1 MRIWFFLLLISS
13 LFASDHRISQNARNR
28 HETMLEY
35 FQEPKAQRQPSNFWD
50 RRYMLGNIGVVRED
64 LAKVGIT
71 LDSSYVTDMQGNPV
85 GGKAQGFA
93 YVGSYGLSMNID
105 FTYAG
110 ATGLN
115 LFTSACWRTG
125 TNLSQ
130 RKIDNQFTVAQL
142 YGSQTVKLDS
152 LYLLQYLFDKRLMLK
167 AGRVNA
173 GDDFLCSPLYW
184 QFVNNGFDGNPVSI
198 FFNIPFTAYPNPT
211 WGALIEAKPWKRLST
226 KFGVYNANSK
236 INQNKYHGLN
246 FTFSSTNGVVWI
258 TEWCGL
264 VNQEKEDRGMPGNY
278 KVGAYYLTGST
289 KKFSGG
295 SEQGDPGLYFLF
307 DQMVYR
313 PEGPGSDR
321 GLTPFVSLILQPKNR
336 NTMPFFVNGGLVYK
350 GIIPSRPKDTASF
363 GFIYGKFSSDLAES
377 QEKMGLEPQK
387 AETVL
392 ELDYWIQI
400 NQWFYITPDLQY
412 IIRPKGLSTP
422 NAFVVG
428 VQIGL
433 DQW

>member
-1 MRIWFFLLLISS
+1 MRFLMLILLAVAIYGTDS
-13 LFASDHRISQNARNR
+13 RISQGARSR
-28 HETMLEY
+28 HESMLEY
-35 FQEPKAQRQPSNFWD
+35 FQKPEEERGPQNFWD
-50 RRYMLGNIGVVRED
+50 RKYMTGNWGDVRHD
-64 LAKVGIT
+64 LAKAGIT
-71 LDSSYVTDMQGNPV
+71 IDSSFVTDMQGNPT
-85 GGKAQGFA
+85 GGKARGFA
-93 YVGSYGLSMNID
+93 YVGSYGLSMNVD
-105 FTYAG
+105 FSIAG
-110 ATGLN
+110 AKGLH

-130 RKIDNQFTVAQL
+130 RKIDNQFTVSQL
-142 YGSQTVKLDS
+142 YGSQTVKLDC
-152 LYLLQYLFDKRLMLK
+152 LYLLQSLFDDRLVLK

-198 FFNIPFTAYPNPT
+198 FYNIPFTAYPNPT
-211 WGALIEAKPWKRLST
+211 WGALIEAVPWKRLSA

-236 INQNKYHGLN
+236 IQQNKYHGVN

-258 TEWCGL
+258 TEWCAL
-264 VNQEKEDRGMPGNY
+264 VNQEREDHGMPGNY
-278 KVGAYYLTGST
+278 KAGFFYLTGSE

-295 SEQGDPGLYFLF
+295 SEKGDPGFYLLF

-313 PEGPGSDR
+313 RGGPGSDQ
-321 GLTPFVSLILQPKNR
+321 GLTPFISLILQPKNR
-336 NTMPFFVNGGLVYK
+336 NTMPFFVNGGLVFK
-350 GIIPSRPKDTASF
+350 GIFPQRPKDTASF

-377 QEKMGLEPQK
+377 QRALGQEGQT

-392 ELDYWIQI
+392 ELDYWVQI
-400 NQWFYITPDLQY
+400 NPWFYIMPDLQY
-412 IIRPKGLSTP
+412 IIRPKGLNIP